1 MKIYV
6 LVGKSGTGKSYQAI
20 NICREK
26 SIDSIIDDGLF
37 IYKGRV
43 IAGKSAKR
51 EATKIGAIK
60 AAIFF
65 EDGHMQE
72 VKEAIEKAAP
82 RSMLIIGTS
91 QAMVEKIVKRLE
103 LGKIDYY
110 IDIEEVTTEG
120 EREIAIKQRNK
131 EGKHVV
137 PVPTLQLKRQ
147 FSGYFIRPLR
157 IFRGLGA
164 SRGSIS
170 EKTVVRP
177 TFSYLGHYII
187 SDKVIVD
194 IVRGVAKTMEG
205 VAEVHR
211 VITEKRREELDI
223 LVSVSLSRQLPIA
236 SVARQLQRESIY
248 MVERMT
254 AFSVSSMDIE
264 VREIS

>member
-43 IAGKSAKR
+43 MAGKSAKR

-65 EDGHMQE
+65 DDAHMEEVKQA
-72 VKEAIEKAAP
+72 VKEASP
-82 RSMLIIGTS
+82 RSILVIGTS
-91 QAMVEKIVKRLE
+91 TAMVEKIVDRLD

-110 IDIEEVTTEG
+110 IDIDDITTESQ
-120 EREIAIKQRNK
+120 REIADKQRNV

-137 PVPTLQLKRQ
+137 PVPALQLKRQ
-147 FSGYFIRPLR
+147 FSGYFMRPLR
-157 IFRGLGA
+157 IFRGLGGK
-164 SRGSIS
+164 RGSIS

-177 TFSYLGHYII
+177 TYSYLGNYII

-205 VAEVHR
+205 IVEVHR
-211 VITEKRREELDI
+211 VITEKRKDELDI
-223 LVSVSLSRQLPIA
+223 LVSVTLSKELPI
-236 SVARQLQRESIY
+236 SGVARQMQREAVY

-254 AFSVSSMDIE
+254 AFSVSSLNIE
-264 VREIS
+264 VRGLA

>member
-6 LVGKSGTGKSYQAI
+6 LIGKSGTGKSYQAI

-26 SIDSIIDDGLF
+26 SIESIIDDGLF

-51 EATKIGAIK
+51 EPTKIGAIK
-60 AAIFF
+60 TAIFS
-65 EDGHMQE
+65 DVDHMKE
-72 VKEAIEKAAP
+72 VREAIENAAP
-82 RSMLIIGTS
+82 RSILVIGTS
-91 QAMVEKIVKRLE
+91 KAMVEKIVARLR
-103 LGKIDYY
+103 LGPINFYLY
-110 IDIEEVTTEG
+110 IEDLTTEG
-120 EREIAIKQRNK
+120 EREIAEKQRQK

-147 FSGYFIRPLR
+147 FSGYFMRPLR
-157 IFRGLGA
+157 IFKGLGA

-177 TFSYLGHYII
+177 TYSYLGNYII

-211 VITEKRREELDI
+211 VITEKRDEELKVI
-223 LVSVSLSRQLPIA
+223 VSVTLNKKLPIS
-236 SVARQLQRESIY
+236 SVARQFQREAVY

-254 AFSVSSMDIE
+254 AFSVDSMNIE
-264 VREIS
+264 VRGLT